1 MWEKFEKEIHLVAR
15 SKRLIFIRRTFSSE
29 RMPLCVFDDG
39 EREHS
44 LFLRVT
50 SVGTLSYSALDRLI
64 HSRAADVSSSSILVI
79 IVTVIE
85 REEELE
91 LVVLH
96 VLSFFFWFPMLLL
109 SILLLLFSSPL
120 IFAGD
125 EFEDYRCKCVCP
137 SLNVLDDRTVND
149 TNRRVYV
156 DVVSPDDCN
165 CQRVVFHSVIASKD
179 FQDRFCPR

>member
-1 MWEKFEKEIHLVAR
+1 
-15 SKRLIFIRRTFSSE
+15 
-29 RMPLCVFDDG
+29 MPLCVFDEEKR
-39 EREHS
+39 ERSHS

-50 SVGTLSYSALDRLI
+50 SAGPLSCSALDRLI
-64 HSRAADVSSSSILVI
+64 HSRAADVSSSSSVLVI
-79 IVTVIE
+79 VIT
-85 REEELE
+85 REKKLK

-96 VLSFFFWFPMLLL
+96 VLSFLFRFPMLPL

-165 CQRVVFHSVIASKD
+165 CQRVVFHSVTASKD